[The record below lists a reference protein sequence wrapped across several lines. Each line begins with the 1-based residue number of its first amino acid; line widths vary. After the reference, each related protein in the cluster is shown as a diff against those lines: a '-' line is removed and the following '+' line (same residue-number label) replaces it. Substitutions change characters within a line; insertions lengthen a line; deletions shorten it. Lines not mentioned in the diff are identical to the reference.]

1 MKSTVLPLSLL
12 LLILSALVGFM
23 KPGRASDAI
32 AVSFAWP
39 NPAQAAQP
47 TPAVAGPSAA
57 AVDDFPATTATPL
70 SFNPSPPAPASATPA
85 KLFAGGADSLVAR
98 AVGHAEGTRGVD
110 GSKTAAYYGH
120 TDPGNGVWNIGS
132 FSFQHCGAAT
142 YTCTS
147 PEEADRHQLQRLAG
161 QAEAMRQ
168 RATGAGV
175 QLNLE
180 SELNG
185 IDLANQA
192 PAAALGQP
200 GYVEW
205 LARAGEKGIQG
216 QEAVLWAR
224 VSAYWDPQL
233 KSWNAPGLGNSESSI
248 THDQRRRMMAIA
260 RVLAFNPT
268 QVATLPPAGRP
279 PVWPPTID
287 PVVQPGDQIVALEI
301 PGQ

>member
-1 MKSTVLPLSLL
+1 PAPLTV
-12 LLILSALVGFM
+12 
-23 KPGRASDAI
+23 
-32 AVSFAWP
+32 
-39 NPAQAAQP
+39 
-47 TPAVAGPSAA
+47 TVA
-57 AVDDFPATTATPL
+57 
-70 SFNPSPPAPASATPA
+70 PAPASQPALAPPPLNPALPDQA

-98 AVGHAEGTRGVD
+98 TVGHAEGTRGVD

-132 FSFQHCGAAT
+132 FSFQHCGAAA

-147 PEEADRHQLQRLAG
+147 PEEADRHQLRRLEG

-168 RATGAGV
+168 RATVAGV
-175 QLNLE
+175 QLSLE
-180 SELNG
+180 AELNG

-205 LARAGEKGIQG
+205 LDRAGEKGMQG

-233 KSWNAPGLGNSESSI
+233 NDWNAPGLGNSEASI

-260 RVLAFNPT
+260 RVLEVNPAQVA

-279 PVWPPTID
+279 PASPPR
-287 PVVQPGDQIVALEI
+287 
-301 PGQ
+301 